1 MDEKNNQMSIYD
13 LSIGSKDKS
22 QFKLKIS
29 DSLEKL
35 NKSSL
40 VFDDMINDYNTL
52 YTKYIN
58 IQLMAEQNQ
67 RFNKLQLMKVK
78 ENVSKMDPAELEQA
92 YNSLQEEFLKIK
104 NSKEETLVNLTKNL
118 QTIMDL
124 KSKLDLK
131 EKKIMG
137 LTTENASLK
146 SQNMLLDKRNKELNE
161 ISQKQEKEL
170 IDIKKEKTKIET
182 EHKKLLDKTGKMLME
197 IELLRNKLLE
207 LQENTINKMNDY
219 NELIQSAKQ
228 KQMAADLY
236 FNEKSEEYKKTKKED
251 DNLNEK
257 FGFSEEVKIPNNV
270 KYRQKI
276 HNKVITSINFN
287 NFGSSYITTG
297 ADYVIKVFD
306 AAKNIETNVFSGFSS
321 AVSEACFDHT
331 EQLLFAGSLDKT
343 AKLWSLRNNK
353 LLNTFNG
360 HIDYINCVKSLNAQQ
375 RGITGSSDR
384 TIREWDYNT
393 NKETRKLSCVS
404 ACHAL
409 GIAPDDSFIIS
420 GHLDGTIKIW
430 VPNNNKQPEH
440 IFDSL
445 HDDKVLD
452 IKMIKNDTFISLGKD
467 ETIKLFD
474 IRKEQAIF
482 TLTSSKIPQYCESS
496 IAVSPDKKYC
506 AIGSTKGSI
515 YIINLNDGNVEST
528 INNKGNG
535 AIKGLCWRPFNSQ
548 IYVGDSMGYL
558 TIWGTSMGMK

>member
-1 MDEKNNQMSIYD
+1 MSEEKQLSIYD
-13 LSIGSKDKS
+13 LSVGSTDKS
-22 QFKLKIS
+22 KLKLKIS

-35 NKSSL
+35 NKNSL
-40 VFDDMINDYNTL
+40 VFDDMINDYNSL
-52 YTKYIN
+52 YSKYIN

-67 RFNKLQLMKVK
+67 RINKMQLMKAQ
-78 ENVSKMDPAELEQA
+78 ENVSKMDQAELEQA
-92 YNSLQEEFLKIK
+92 YNSLQEEFLKVK

-124 KSKLDLK
+124 KAKLEQK
-131 EKKIMG
+131 EKKLMG

-146 SQNMLLDKRNKELNE
+146 SQNVILDKRAKELNE

-170 IDIKKEKTKIET
+170 LEVRKEKQRIET

-207 LQENTINKMNDY
+207 LQENTMNKMNSY
-219 NELIQSAKQ
+219 NELIENAKQ

-236 FNEKSEEYKKTKKED
+236 FRTKSEEYNKSSLTKI
-251 DNLNEK
+251 NLTEK
-257 FGFSEEVKIPNNV
+257 FGSSEEVKIPSNV
-270 KYRQKI
+270 KFKQKI
-276 HNKVITSINFN
+276 HSKVITSINFN

-297 ADYVIKVFD
+297 ADYVIRVFD
-306 AAKNIETNVFSGFSS
+306 AAKNLETNVFTGFNS

-343 AKLWSLRNNK
+343 AKLYSLRNNK

-375 RGITGSSDR
+375 RGLTGSSDR
-384 TIREWDYNT
+384 TIREWDFNT
-393 NKETRKLSCVS
+393 NKETRKLNCVS
-404 ACHAL
+404 ACHSLA
-409 GIAPDDSFIIS
+409 IAPDDSFIIS
-420 GHLDGTIKIW
+420 GHLDGTVKMW

-440 IFDSL
+440 VFDTL
-445 HDDKVLD
+445 HDDAIFD
-452 IKMIKNDTFISLGKD
+452 IKMIKNDTFVTLGKD
-467 ETIKLFD
+467 ETFRYYDL
-474 IRKEQAIF
+474 RKEQTIF
-482 TLTSSKIPQYCESS
+482 TLNSSQMPQYCESS

-515 YIINLNDGNVEST
+515 YIINLNEGIIEST
-528 INNKGNG
+528 INNKQN

-548 IYVGDSMGYL
+548 IYVGDSNGYL
-558 TIWGTSMGMK
+558 TIWGTTMGNK

>member
-1 MDEKNNQMSIYD
+1 METPKEQMSIFD
-13 LSIGSKDKS
+13 LSVGSTDKS
-22 QFKLKIS
+22 KLKLKIS

-67 RFNKLQLMKVK
+67 RFNKLQMMKAQ
-78 ENVSKMDPAELEQA
+78 ENVSKMDQAELEQA

-124 KSKLDLK
+124 KAKLDQK
-131 EKKIMG
+131 EKRIMG
-137 LTTENASLK
+137 LTTENSSLK
-146 SQNMLLDKRNKELNE
+146 QQNVLLDKRNKELNE
-161 ISQKQEKEL
+161 INQKQDKEL
-170 IDIKKEKTKIET
+170 IDVKKDKQRIET
-182 EHKKLLDKTGKMLME
+182 EHKKLLEKTNKMLME

-207 LQENTINKMNDY
+207 LQENTINKVNDY

-236 FNEKSEEYKKTKKED
+236 FSEKSEEYNKTKGD
-251 DNLNEK
+251 TNNL
-257 FGFSEEVKIPNNV
+257 SEMIGADQEVKIPNNI
-270 KYRQKI
+270 KYKQKI
-276 HNKVITSINFN
+276 HSKVITSINFN

-297 ADYVIKVFD
+297 ADYVIRVYD

-343 AKLWSLRNNK
+343 AKLWSLKNNK
-353 LLNTFNG
+353 LLNIFNG
-360 HIDYINCVKSLNAQQ
+360 HIDYVNCVKSLNAQQ
-375 RGITGSSDR
+375 RGLTGSSDR
-384 TIREWDYNT
+384 TIKEWDYNT

-409 GIAPDDSFIIS
+409 AIAPDDSFILS
-420 GHLDGTIKIW
+420 GHLDGTIKLW

-440 IFDSL
+440 IFDSV
-445 HDDKVLD
+445 HDDKILD

-467 ETIKLFD
+467 EQLKLFD
-474 IRKEQAIF
+474 IRKEQPIF
-482 TLTSSKIPQYCESS
+482 TLTSNKIPQYCESS
-496 IAVSPDKKYC
+496 IAVSHDKKYC

-515 YIINLNDGNVEST
+515 YFINLNDGSIEST
-528 INNKGNG
+528 ITGKMNA
-535 AIKGLCWRPFNSQ
+535 AIKGLSWRPFNSQ
-548 IYVGDSMGYL
+548 IYVGDSTGYL
-558 TIWGTSMGMK
+558 TIWGTK

>member
-1 MDEKNNQMSIYD
+1 MEETKNQLSIYD
-13 LSIGSKDKS
+13 LSVGNADKT
-22 QFKLKIS
+22 QLKLKIS
-29 DSLEKL
+29 ESLEKL

-40 VFDDMINDYNTL
+40 IFDDMINDYNTL

-58 IQLMAEQNQ
+58 IQLVAEQNQ
-67 RFNKLQLMKVK
+67 RFNKLQMMKVQ
-78 ENVSKMDPAELEQA
+78 ENVSKMDQAELEQA
-92 YNSLQEEFLKIK
+92 YSSLQEEFLKIK

-124 KSKLDLK
+124 KTKLDQK

-146 SQNMLLDKRNKELNE
+146 AQNVLLDKRTKELNE

-170 IDIKKEKTKIET
+170 IEVKKDKAKLET
-182 EHKKLLDKTGKMLME
+182 EHKKLLEKTNKMLME

-207 LQENTINKMNDY
+207 LQENTINKMNNY

-236 FNEKSEEYKKTKKED
+236 FNEKSEEFNKNRPES
-251 DNLNEK
+251 DNLNEM
-257 FGFSEEVKIPNNV
+257 FGSSEEVKIPNKI

-276 HNKVITSINFN
+276 HSKVITSINFN
-287 NFGSSYITTG
+287 NFGASYITTG
-297 ADYVIKVFD
+297 ADYVVRVYD
-306 AAKNIETNVFSGFSS
+306 AAKNLETNVFSGFSS

-343 AKLWSLRNNK
+343 AKLWSLKNNK

-360 HIDYINCVKSLNAQQ
+360 HIDYINCVKCLNAQQ
-375 RGITGSSDR
+375 RGVTGSSDR

-393 NKETRKLSCVS
+393 YKETRKLNCIS

-409 GIAPDDSFIIS
+409 TIAPDDSFLIS
-420 GHLDGTIKIW
+420 GHLDGSIKLW
-430 VPNNNKQPEH
+430 APNNNKQPERVFE
-440 IFDSL
+440 I

-452 IKMIKNDTFISLGKD
+452 IKMIKNDTILSLGKD
-467 ETIKLFD
+467 ETLKLFD
-474 IRKEQAIF
+474 IRNEKTIF
-482 TLTSSKIPQYCESS
+482 TLTDSKIAQFCESS
-496 IAVSPDKKYC
+496 IAVSHDKKYA

-515 YIINLNDGNVEST
+515 YFVNLNNGNIEST
-528 INNKGNG
+528 INNKGNA

-548 IYVGDSMGYL
+548 IYVGDSAGYL
-558 TIWGTSMGMK
+558 TIWVTSMGVK

>member
-1 MDEKNNQMSIYD
+1 MTEGNEQKSIFDLTVGSTDKNQ
-13 LSIGSKDKS
+13 L
-22 QFKLKIS
+22 KLKIS
-29 DSLEKL
+29 KSLEKL

-67 RFNKLQLMKVK
+67 RFNKLQLMKAQ
-78 ENVSKMDPAELEQA
+78 ENVSKMDQAELEQA

-124 KSKLDLK
+124 KGKLDQR

-146 SQNMLLDKRNKELNE
+146 QQNVLMDKRQKELNE
-161 ISQKQEKEL
+161 INQKLDKEL
-170 IDIKKEKTKIET
+170 IELKKEKQKLEAD
-182 EHKKLLDKTGKMLME
+182 HKKLLERSNKMVME
-197 IELLRNKLLE
+197 IELLRNKLMDV
-207 LQENTINKMNDY
+207 QENAMNNLNNY

-236 FNEKSEEYKKTKKED
+236 FNEKSEEFNKNNKNT

-257 FGFSEEVKIPNNV
+257 FGSNEEVKIPNNV

-297 ADYVIKVFD
+297 ADYVVRVYD

-384 TIREWDYNT
+384 SIKEWDYNT

-409 GIAPDDSFIIS
+409 AIAPDDSFIIS
-420 GHLDGTIKIW
+420 GHLDGTIKLW

-440 IFDSL
+440 IFDTV
-445 HDDKVLD
+445 HDDKILD

-467 ETIKLFD
+467 ECLKLFD
-474 IRKEQAIF
+474 IRKEQPIF
-482 TLTSSKIPQYCESS
+482 SLNSNKIAQYCESS

-515 YIINLNDGNVEST
+515 YIINLNDGNIEST
-528 INNKGNG
+528 INNKGTA

-548 IYVGDSMGYL
+548 IYVGDSAGYL

>member
-1 MDEKNNQMSIYD
+1 MSEGKQLSIYD
-13 LSIGSKDKS
+13 LSVGSTDKS
-22 QFKLKIS
+22 KLKLKIS

-35 NKSSL
+35 NKNSL
-40 VFDDMINDYNTL
+40 VFDDMINDYNSL
-52 YTKYIN
+52 YSKYIN

-67 RFNKLQLMKVK
+67 RINKMQLMKAQ
-78 ENVSKMDPAELEQA
+78 ENVSKMDQAELEQA
-92 YNSLQEEFLKIK
+92 YNSLQEEFLKVK

-124 KSKLDLK
+124 KAKLEQK
-131 EKKIMG
+131 EKKLMG

-146 SQNMLLDKRNKELNE
+146 SQNVILDKRAKELNE

-170 IDIKKEKTKIET
+170 IEVKKEKQRIET

-207 LQENTINKMNDY
+207 LQENTMNKMNSY
-219 NELIQSAKQ
+219 NELIENAKQ

-236 FNEKSEEYKKTKKED
+236 FRTKSEEYNKSSLTKI
-251 DNLNEK
+251 NLTEK
-257 FGFSEEVKIPNNV
+257 FGSSEEVKIPSNV
-270 KYRQKI
+270 KFKQKI
-276 HNKVITSINFN
+276 HSKVITSINFN

-297 ADYVIKVFD
+297 ADYVIRVFD
-306 AAKNIETNVFSGFSS
+306 AAKNLETNVFSGFNS

-343 AKLWSLRNNK
+343 AKLYSLRNNK

-375 RGITGSSDR
+375 RGLTGSSDR
-384 TIREWDYNT
+384 TIREWDFNT

-404 ACHAL
+404 ACHSLAV
-409 GIAPDDSFIIS
+409 APDDSFIIS
-420 GHLDGTIKIW
+420 GHLDGTVKMW

-440 IFDSL
+440 VFDTL
-445 HDDKVLD
+445 HDDTIFD
-452 IKMIKNDTFISLGKD
+452 IKMIKNDTFVTLGKD
-467 ETIKLFD
+467 EIFRYYDL
-474 IRKEQAIF
+474 RKEQSIF
-482 TLTSSKIPQYCESS
+482 TLNSSQIPQYCESS

-515 YIINLNDGNVEST
+515 YIINLNEGNIEST
-528 INNKGNG
+528 INNKQNA

-548 IYVGDSMGYL
+548 IYVGDSNGYL
-558 TIWGTSMGMK
+558 TIWGTTMGNK

>member
-1 MDEKNNQMSIYD
+1 
-13 LSIGSKDKS
+13 
-22 QFKLKIS
+22 
-29 DSLEKL
+29 
-35 NKSSL
+35 
-40 VFDDMINDYNTL
+40 MINDYNTL

-67 RFNKLQLMKVK
+67 RFNKLQLMKVQ

-515 YIINLNDGNVEST
+515 SIINLTDGNVEST